1 MLCRVKFREEE
12 ALHPLTASRQS
23 GGERSLSTI
32 LYLIALQGVTAVP
45 FRVVDE
51 INQGMDAVNERKAFE
66 QLVETATQAD
76 TPQCFLLTPK
86 LLPNLQYSGNV
97 TVLQI
102 MNGPYVDEVANNFS
116 MVRVGT
122 PACWFSQTHVFCT
135 GHVIWYHASCRGV
148 GLIVL

>member
-1 MLCRVKFREEE
+1 MSDAIPGLHAVVQACKDAAHTCRVKFREEE

-86 LLPNLQYSGNV
+86 LLPNLDYSDEV

-116 MVRVGT
+116 MVRAVR
-122 PACWFSQTHVFCT
+122 C
-135 GHVIWYHASCRGV
+135 
-148 GLIVL
+148 